1 MKQKICI
8 ILIAVFVALLGTS
21 TYFIYDY
28 YHQASKQA
36 ELYESLADVVEKA
49 EGDEQPDPAE
59 SIPYNEEKTVL
70 PEYAELFMQNT
81 DMVGW
86 IQIADTLSLI
96 HI

>member
-36 ELYESLADVVEKA
+36 ELYESLADVVE
-49 EGDEQPDPAE
+49 
-59 SIPYNEEKTVL
+59 
-70 PEYAELFMQNT
+70 
-81 DMVGW
+81 
-86 IQIADTLSLI
+86 LSLI